1 MRKILFLLGGLILL
15 SGYLSAQNRTVSGK
29 VTDAT
34 GSPVSN
40 ASVIVKG
47 TRIGTTTSAAGSFSF
62 SVPTNAKAIVI
73 SAVGLSSTEFPI
85 PANGIIQAS
94 LQQEERKL
102 DEVII
107 TGYQARRKK
116 DEAGAISTVRGK
128 EIENLPVPSLDKAL
142 QGRAAGVLVQS
153 NNGIPGGGINVR
165 IRGTGSFLAG
175 TQPLYVVDG
184 VQLNTRND
192 ANYTES
198 NPLAFL
204 NPNDIESIDI
214 LKDAASA
221 AIYGAQA
228 SNGVVIVTTK
238 KGRAGKTKFQFN
250 TYIGQST
257 ALKKLDVLNSQELF
271 QLRAEAYGNAFN
283 LPAADLAVRR
293 TVLNEFRIPITNVTT
308 DKAAVD
314 AIAALPTYDWQDAAF
329 KTGSIQN
336 YEFSAAGGNDRTT
349 FRLSSSYNLQE
360 AVISKANFKRGT
372 VKLDLTNKAT
382 DKLTLNTSI
391 NASTF
396 DQIVPF
402 ATSGSFL
409 GSPAFASATIWPF
422 NPIYNP
428 DGTYF
433 GVPPQNVAGLL
444 NQNVIAVNEFN
455 KGFNRSNQLVGNV
468 SADYKIR
475 PWLNY
480 RSFFG
485 LDYRLIQGSRYTDPR
500 TPDGFN
506 RKGLGQVESEWN
518 TNIISTQTLN
528 FNFNIQDKH
537 KIDGLVGYEYRK
549 ENQEGIGATAEGF
562 PTYQFTTL
570 NTAATPLS
578 TSEFFTGYRRQ
589 SVFSNLNYNY
599 DGKYIISGI
608 MRYDGSSRFGENYR
622 YGVFPSIRTAWN
634 IDEENFLANNKF
646 INSLRFRASY
656 GITGNDQ
663 IGNFDGLG
671 LYGSASPYNGAP
683 GITFSQ
689 LANPE
694 LRWEKNKTANLGLDF
709 AFANNRIFGSLEA
722 YDKITAEL
730 LLSQPV
736 QFTSGFSSIT
746 RNVGQIQNRGIEL
759 TLGIQPV
766 KSLSPGGFNW
776 TSTFVFTKNENKVK
790 KLYDNLQELP
800 GNPSI
805 RIGRELGSV
814 FTQRYAGVNAATG
827 RPMWLDSLGNITYQ
841 PLAKD
846 RVYIGGG
853 TQPDFWGG
861 WTNNFTYKG
870 FTLDIFFQYEY
881 GKLESDGQV
890 SFMLENI
897 ARLNAMQEVYD
908 NRWTTPGQI
917 TWYPRM
923 NVNGAESKGSS
934 AGSGSRQIF
943 KSDYVRL
950 KNVTLSYDLN
960 PEVTRRLKLSN
971 ARFYVQGTNLWTY
984 ADWFSY
990 DIEFVGGSTGIIPQT
1005 RNFTAGIQIGF

>member
-1 MRKILFLLGGLILL
+1 MRKILLLLCGMLFMAGQLT
-15 SGYLSAQNRTVSGK
+15 AQTRTVSGK
-29 VTDAT
+29 VSDAT
-34 GSPVSN
+34 GTPVAN

-47 TRIGTTTSAAGSFSF
+47 TRTGTTTNANGNFSF
-62 SVPTNAKAIVI
+62 TIPSGAKSLVI
-73 SAVGLSSTEFPI
+73 SAIGLAPLEISIPSSGTI
-85 PANGIIQAS
+85 NAT
-94 LQQEERKL
+94 LQQDDRKM

-107 TGYQARRKK
+107 TGYQTRRKK

-128 EIENLPVPSLDKAL
+128 EIENLPNPSLDKAL

-153 NNGIPGGGINVR
+153 NSGIPGGGINVR
-165 IRGTGSFLAG
+165 IRGTGSFLTG
-175 TQPLYVVDG
+175 TQPLYVIDG
-184 VQLNTRND
+184 VQLNTRSD

-250 TYIGQST
+250 SYVGQAT
-257 ALKKLDVLNSQELF
+257 ALNKLNVLNSQQLF
-271 QLRAEAYGNAFN
+271 QLRAEAIGNTNN
-283 LPAADLAVRR
+283 LAANDLLIKR
-293 TVLNEFRIPITNVTT
+293 TVLNEYRIPITNITT
-308 DKAAVD
+308 DKAADD

-329 KTGSIQN
+329 RSGAIQN
-336 YEFSAAGGNDRTT
+336 YEFSAAGGNDKTT
-349 FRLSSSYNLQE
+349 FRISSSYNLQE
-360 AVISKANFKRGT
+360 AIVTAANFERGT
-372 VKLDLTNKAT
+372 IKLDLSNKAT
-382 DKLTLNTSI
+382 DKLTINTSI

-396 DQIVPF
+396 NQNVPF

-409 GSPAFASATIWPF
+409 GSPAFASATIFPF

-433 GVPPQNVAGLL
+433 GVPPQNIAGIL

-455 KGFNRSNQLVGNV
+455 KGFNRTNQLVGNI
-468 SADYKIR
+468 SADYKIN
-475 PWLNY
+475 PWLTY
-480 RSFFG
+480 RPFFG
-485 LDYRLIQGSRYTDPR
+485 VDYRLVQGKRFTDPR

-506 RKGLGQVESEWN
+506 RKGFGQVESEWN

-528 FNFNIQDKH
+528 FNFNIAEKH
-537 KIDGLVGYEYRK
+537 KIDGLVGYEYRR

-578 TSEFFTGYRRQ
+578 TTEFFTGYRRQ
-589 SVFSNLNYNY
+589 SVFTNLNYNFN
-599 DGKYIISGI
+599 GKYILSGI

-622 YGVFPSIRTAWN
+622 YGLFPSIRAAWN
-634 IDEENFLANNKF
+634 IDEENFLQNADW
-646 INSLRFRASY
+646 ISSLRFRASY

-671 LYGSASPYNGAP
+671 LYGAASPYNGSP

-709 AFANNRIFGSLEA
+709 SFLSNKIFGSIEA
-722 YDKITAEL
+722 YDRLTTDL

-736 QFTSGFSSIT
+736 QFTSGFGSIT
-746 RNVGQIQNRGIEL
+746 RNVGSISNRGIEL

-766 KSLSPGGFNW
+766 RSARQGGFNW
-776 TSTFVFTKNENKVK
+776 TSTFVFTYNKNKVA

-800 GNPSI
+800 GDPGT
-805 RIGRELGSV
+805 RVGRELGSV
-814 FTQRYAGVNAATG
+814 FTQQYAGVNAATG
-827 RPMWLDSLGNITYQ
+827 RPMWYDSLKNITYQ
-841 PLAKD
+841 PQNKD
-846 RVYIGGG
+846 RVYIGDV
-853 TQPDFWGG
+853 QPNFWGG

-870 FTLDIFFQYEY
+870 FTLDVFFQYEY
-881 GKLESDGQV
+881 GRMANDGQV
-890 SFMLENI
+890 NFMLENI
-897 ARLNAMQEVYD
+897 ARLNSFVDVYD

-923 NVNGAESKGSS
+923 RSAGAEPKGS
-934 AGSGSRQIF
+934 AAQSGSRMWF
-943 KSDYVRL
+943 KSDYIRL
-950 KNVTLSYDLN
+950 KNVTLSYDL
-960 PEVTRRLKLSN
+960 EGDVIRRLKLSN
-971 ARFYVQGTNLWTY
+971 ARFYLQGTNLWTSS
-984 ADWFSY
+984 DWFSY
-990 DIEFVGGSTGIIPQT
+990 DIEFVGTATGIVPQS
-1005 RNFTAGIQIGF
+1005 RNITAGIQLGF

>member
-1 MRKILFLLGGLILL
+1 MRKILLLLCGMLFMAGQLT
-15 SGYLSAQNRTVSGK
+15 AQTRTVSGK
-29 VTDAT
+29 VSDAT
-34 GSPVSN
+34 GTPVAN

-47 TRIGTTTSAAGSFSF
+47 TRTGTTTNANGNFSF
-62 SVPTNAKAIVI
+62 TIPSGAKSLVI
-73 SAVGLSSTEFPI
+73 SAIGLAPLEISIPSSGTI
-85 PANGIIQAS
+85 NAT
-94 LQQEERKL
+94 LQQDDRKM

-107 TGYQARRKK
+107 TGYQTRRKK

-128 EIENLPVPSLDKAL
+128 EIENLPNPSLDKAL

-153 NNGIPGGGINVR
+153 NSGIPGGGINVR
-165 IRGTGSFLAG
+165 IRGTGSFLSG
-175 TQPLYVVDG
+175 TQPLYVIDG
-184 VQLNTRND
+184 VQLNTRSD

-250 TYIGQST
+250 SYVGQAT
-257 ALKKLDVLNSQELF
+257 ALNKLNVLNSQQLF
-271 QLRAEAYGNAFN
+271 QLRSEAIGNTNN
-283 LPAADLAVRR
+283 LAANNLLIKR
-293 TVLNEFRIPITNVTT
+293 TVLNEYRIPITNITT
-308 DKAAVD
+308 DKAADD

-329 KTGSIQN
+329 RSGAIQN
-336 YEFSAAGGNDRTT
+336 YEFSAAGGNDKTT
-349 FRLSSSYNLQE
+349 FRISSSYNLQE
-360 AVISKANFKRGT
+360 AIVTAANFERGT
-372 VKLDLTNKAT
+372 IKLDLSNKAT
-382 DKLTLNTSI
+382 DKLTINTSI

-396 DQIVPF
+396 NQNVPF

-409 GSPAFASATIWPF
+409 GSPAFASATIFPF

-433 GVPPQNVAGLL
+433 GVPPQNIAGIL

-455 KGFNRSNQLVGNV
+455 KGFNRTNQLVGNI
-468 SADYKIR
+468 SADYKIN
-475 PWLNY
+475 PWLTY
-480 RSFFG
+480 RPFFG
-485 LDYRLIQGSRYTDPR
+485 VDYRLVQGKRFTDPR

-506 RKGLGQVESEWN
+506 RKGFGQVESEWN

-528 FNFNIQDKH
+528 FNFNIAEKH
-537 KIDGLVGYEYRK
+537 KIDGLVGYEYRR

-578 TSEFFTGYRRQ
+578 TTEFFTGYRRQ
-589 SVFSNLNYNY
+589 SVFTNLNYNFN
-599 DGKYIISGI
+599 GKYILSGI

-622 YGVFPSIRTAWN
+622 YGLFPSIRAAWN
-634 IDEENFLANNKF
+634 IDEENFLQNADW
-646 INSLRFRASY
+646 ISSLRFRASY

-671 LYGSASPYNGAP
+671 LYGSASPYNGSP
-683 GITFSQ
+683 GISFSQ

-709 AFANNRIFGSLEA
+709 SFLNNKIFGSIEA
-722 YDKITAEL
+722 YDRLTTDL

-736 QFTSGFSSIT
+736 QFTSGFGSIT
-746 RNVGQIQNRGIEL
+746 RNVGSISNRGIEL

-766 KSLSPGGFNW
+766 RSARQGGFNW
-776 TSTFVFTKNENKVK
+776 TSTFVFTYNKNKVA

-800 GNPSI
+800 GDPGT
-805 RIGRELGSV
+805 RVGRELGSV
-814 FTQRYAGVNAATG
+814 FTQQYAGVNAATG
-827 RPMWLDSLGNITYQ
+827 RPMWYDSLKNITYQ
-841 PLAKD
+841 PQNKD
-846 RVYIGGG
+846 RVYIGDV
-853 TQPDFWGG
+853 QPNFWGG

-870 FTLDIFFQYEY
+870 FTLDVFFQYEY
-881 GKLESDGQV
+881 GRMANDGQV
-890 SFMLENI
+890 NFMLENI
-897 ARLNAMQEVYD
+897 ARLNSFVDVYD

-923 NVNGAESKGSS
+923 RSAGAEPKGS
-934 AGSGSRQIF
+934 AAQSGSRMWF
-943 KSDYVRL
+943 KSDYIRL
-950 KNVTLSYDLN
+950 KNVTLSYDL
-960 PEVTRRLKLSN
+960 ESDVLRRLKLSN
-971 ARFYVQGTNLWTY
+971 ARFYLQGTNLWTSS
-984 ADWFSY
+984 DWFSY
-990 DIEFVGGSTGIIPQT
+990 DIEFVGTATGIVPQS
-1005 RNFTAGIQIGF
+1005 RNITAGIQLGF